1 MSVVEVEVEL
11 KNEVVQP
18 HEVVQPQEPTV
29 EPVKKKGRPRKIVE
43 PKEPK
48 VTPTATK
55 VDVKEV
61 VLKEEKLPKVK
72 RELTE
77 KQKEAF
83 KKGQE
88 ALKLYRQKQKEA
100 KEAKRQEVLDKKI
113 EEVKTVSPD
122 AKIIVKKIQQRRKKS
137 DPLPPPPPPKPKKSV
152 RGRPRKV
159 EDTSATSGT
168 EADTTDYPSESDTE
182 SDSSIEKKYVRK
194 ATRRINAVRKIE
206 ETLQKHTNPYHN
218 MSVF

>member
-1 MSVVEVEVEL
+1 MSVVEVEV
-11 KNEVVQP
+11 KNEVNEVQP
-18 HEVVQPQEPTV
+18 EVTV
-29 EPVKKKGRPRKIVE
+29 EPTVKKKGRPRKIVE

-48 VTPTATK
+48 TTPTVTK

-61 VLKEEKLPKVK
+61 VLKEEKLPKPK
-72 RELTE
+72 RELSE

-113 EEVKTVSPD
+113 EEVKAVSPD
-122 AKIIVKKIQQRRKKS
+122 AKIVVKKIQQRRKKS
-137 DPLPPPPPPKPKKSV
+137 DPPPPFKAKKSV
-152 RGRPRKV
+152 RGRPRK
-159 EDTSATSGT
+159 EDTSATSAT

-194 ATRRINAVRKIE
+194 ATRRINTVRKIE
-206 ETLQKHTNPYHN
+206 ETLQRHTNPYHN

>member
-1 MSVVEVEVEL
+1 MSVVEVSEV

-18 HEVVQPQEPTV
+18 QPQPEPTV
-29 EPVKKKGRPRKIVE
+29 EKPKRGRPKKVVE

-48 VTPTATK
+48 VIPTVTK

-61 VLKEEKLPKVK
+61 VLKEEKLPKPK

-100 KEAKRQEVLDKKI
+100 KEAKRQEVLDQKI
-113 EEVKTVSPD
+113 EQVKAVSPD
-122 AKIIVKKIQQRRKKS
+122 AKIVVKKIQQRRKKS
-137 DPLPPPPPPKPKKSV
+137 DPLPSPKPKKAPS
-152 RGRPRKV
+152 RPRRRYV
-159 EDTSATSGT
+159 DGETSATSAT
-168 EADTTDYPSESDTE
+168 DTDAQTTDYPSESDSE
-182 SDSSIEKKYVRK
+182 SDSGVDRKYVRK
-194 ATRRINAVRKIE
+194 AVRRINAVKKIE
-206 ETLQKHTNPYHN
+206 ETIKRHTNPYHN

>member
-1 MSVVEVEVEL
+1 MSVVEVAEV
-11 KNEVVQP
+11 KNEII
-18 HEVVQPQEPTV
+18 QPQEPTV
-29 EPVKKKGRPRKIVE
+29 EKPKRGRPKKAVE

-48 VTPTATK
+48 VIPTVTK

-61 VLKEEKLPKVK
+61 VLKEEKLPKPK
-72 RELTE
+72 RELSE

-113 EEVKTVSPD
+113 EEVKSVSPD
-122 AKIIVKKIQQRRKKS
+122 AKIVVKKIQQRRKKS
-137 DPLPPPPPPKPKKSV
+137 DPAPPSPKPKKAHV
-152 RGRPRKV
+152 GRPRRRYV
-159 EDTSATSGT
+159 DGETSATSAT
-168 EADTTDYPSESDTE
+168 DTDAQTTDYPSDTE
-182 SDSSIEKKYVRK
+182 SDSDSDSGVDKKYVRK
-194 ATRRINAVRKIE
+194 AVRRIKAVKKIE
-206 ETLQKHTNPYHN
+206 ETIQRHSNPYHN

>member
-1 MSVVEVEVEL
+1 MSVVEVEV

-18 HEVVQPQEPTV
+18 EATVEPTV
-29 EPVKKKGRPRKIVE
+29 EKKKGRPRKIVE
-43 PKEPK
+43 SKEPK
-48 VTPTATK
+48 VIPTATK

-61 VLKEEKLPKVK
+61 VLKEEKLPKPK
-72 RELTE
+72 RELSE

-88 ALKLYRQKQKEA
+88 ALKVYRQKQKEA

-113 EEVKTVSPD
+113 EEVKAVSPD
-122 AKIIVKKIQQRRKKS
+122 AKIVVKKIQQRRKKS
-137 DPLPPPPPPKPKKSV
+137 DPPPPPPKAKKSV

-159 EDTSATSGT
+159 EDTSATSAT

-206 ETLQKHTNPYHN
+206 ETIQKHSNPYHN

>member
-1 MSVVEVEVEL
+1 MSVVEVEV
-11 KNEVVQP
+11 KN
-18 HEVVQPQEPTV
+18 EVVQPQEPTV
-29 EPVKKKGRPRKIVE
+29 EPEPQKKKGRPRKIVE

-61 VLKEEKLPKVK
+61 VLKEEKLPKPK
-72 RELTE
+72 RELSE

-113 EEVKTVSPD
+113 EEVKAVSPD
-122 AKIIVKKIQQRRKKS
+122 AKIVVKKIQQRRKKS
-137 DPLPPPPPPKPKKSV
+137 DPPPPPPPKAKKSV

-206 ETLQKHTNPYHN
+206 ETIMKHTNPYHN

>member
-1 MSVVEVEVEL
+1 MSVVEVEL

-18 HEVVQPQEPTV
+18 EATVEPTV

-48 VTPTATK
+48 VIPTVTK

-88 ALKLYRQKQKEA
+88 ALKLYREKQKEA

-113 EEVKTVSPD
+113 EEVKAVSPD
-122 AKIIVKKIQQRRKKS
+122 AKIVVKKIQQRRKKS
-137 DPLPPPPPPKPKKSV
+137 DPPPPLPKAKKSV

-159 EDTSATSGT
+159 EDTSATSCT

-206 ETLQKHTNPYHN
+206 ETIQKHTNPYHN

>member
-1 MSVVEVEVEL
+1 MSVVEVAEV
-11 KNEVVQP
+11 KNEII
-18 HEVVQPQEPTV
+18 QPQEPTV
-29 EPVKKKGRPRKIVE
+29 EKPKRGRPKKVVG

-48 VTPTATK
+48 VIPTVTK

-61 VLKEEKLPKVK
+61 VLKEEKLPKPK
-72 RELTE
+72 RELSE

-113 EEVKTVSPD
+113 EEVKSVSPD

-137 DPLPPPPPPKPKKSV
+137 DPAPPPKPKKAPI
-152 RGRPRKV
+152 GRPRRFV
-159 EDTSATSGT
+159 EETSATSAT
-168 EADTTDYPSESDTE
+168 DTDAQTTDYPSDTE
-182 SDSSIEKKYVRK
+182 SESESDSGVDKKYVRK
-194 ATRRINAVRKIE
+194 AVRRINAVKKIE
-206 ETLQKHTNPYHN
+206 ETIQRHSNPYHN

>member
-1 MSVVEVEVEL
+1 MSVVEVE

-18 HEVVQPQEPTV
+18 EATVEPTV
-29 EPVKKKGRPRKIVE
+29 EKKKGRPRKIVE

-48 VTPTATK
+48 VIPTATK

-61 VLKEEKLPKVK
+61 VLKEEKLPKPK
-72 RELTE
+72 RELSE

-113 EEVKTVSPD
+113 EEVKAVSPD
-122 AKIIVKKIQQRRKKS
+122 AKIVVKKIQQRRKKY
-137 DPLPPPPPPKPKKSV
+137 DPPPPPPKAKKLV

-159 EDTSATSGT
+159 EDTSATSA
-168 EADTTDYPSESDTE
+168 EDTTDYPSESDTE

-206 ETLQKHTNPYHN
+206 ETIQKHSNPYHN

>member
-1 MSVVEVEVEL
+1 MSVVEVAEV
-11 KNEVVQP
+11 KNEII
-18 HEVVQPQEPTV
+18 QPQEPTV
-29 EPVKKKGRPRKIVE
+29 EKPKRGRPKKVVE

-48 VTPTATK
+48 VIPTVTK

-61 VLKEEKLPKVK
+61 VLKEEKLPKPK
-72 RELTE
+72 RELSE

-113 EEVKTVSPD
+113 EEVKSVSPD
-122 AKIIVKKIQQRRKKS
+122 AKIVVKKIQQRRKKS
-137 DPLPPPPPPKPKKSV
+137 DPAPPPKPKKAPV
-152 RGRPRKV
+152 GRPRRRFV
-159 EDTSATSGT
+159 EETSATSAT
-168 EADTTDYPSESDTE
+168 DTDAQTTDYPSDTE
-182 SDSSIEKKYVRK
+182 SESESDSGVDKKYVRK
-194 ATRRINAVRKIE
+194 AVRRIKAVKKIE
-206 ETLQKHTNPYHN
+206 ETIQRHSNPYHN

>member
-1 MSVVEVEVEL
+1 MSVVEVEV

-61 VLKEEKLPKVK
+61 VLKEEKLPKPK

-113 EEVKTVSPD
+113 EEVKAVSPD

-137 DPLPPPPPPKPKKSV
+137 DPPPPPPPKAKKAV

-159 EDTSATSGT
+159 EDTSATSAS

-182 SDSSIEKKYVRK
+182 SDSSVEKKYVRK
-194 ATRRINAVRKIE
+194 AARRINAVRKIE
-206 ETLQKHTNPYHN
+206 ETIQKHSNPYRH